1 MRTVKISGTEIKAP
15 KAISGNHP
23 TPPATP
29 KAHALCV
36 LVGRSRA
43 GKSVAAVNLIKMMGY
58 DYTILVSPTAN
69 SNWDILRDLNISQ
82 ENTYDDLDDPMLI
95 DKIKAKVDVE
105 RDDYIKYH
113 EELKGYEK
121 LMKDINK
128 DGSRLQD
135 NMLMRYYR
143 NGGFQRPTHR
153 WNGRKPK
160 IALLIDD
167 SVQSKVFGKK
177 LSALGLL
184 YRHIG
189 AIKGEGAIGISPF
202 IVTQVFKCQGNGLPK
217 PIRSNATL
225 WCLFKNY
232 NLKEKKLISEDLSF
246 GLDPEQFGEM
256 WDGVCDSKPY
266 SFLFVDTSPKPEHLS
281 MFRRCFDEFI
291 IPGKKD

>member
-1 MRTVKISGTEIKAP
+1 MKTVKISGTKIIAP
-15 KAISGNHP
+15 TAISGNHT
-23 TPPATP
+23 TPPALP

-43 GKSVAAVNLIKMMGY
+43 GKSVSAVNLIKMMEY

-69 SNWDILRDLNISQ
+69 SNWDILQNLTIQKDH
-82 ENTYDDLDDPMLI
+82 TFDDLDDPMLI
-95 DKIKAKVDVE
+95 DKVKAIVEAE

-113 EELKGYEK
+113 EDMKQYNR
-121 LMKDINK
+121 LMKDMNR
-128 DGSRLQD
+128 DGVRLND
-135 NMLMRYYR
+135 NMLMRFYR
-143 NGGFQRPTHR
+143 NGNFEKPTHK
-153 WNGRKPK
+153 WGGKKPK

-177 LSALGLL
+177 LSQLCLL

-189 AIKGEGAIGISPF
+189 SIKGEGAIGISPF
-202 IVTQVFKCQGNGLPK
+202 IISQIYKSQGNGLPK
-217 PIRSNATL
+217 PVRANATI

-232 NLKEKKLISEDLSF
+232 NEKEKKLIAEDLSF
-246 GLDPEQFGEM
+246 GMGADRFVDM

-266 SFLFVDTSPKPEHLS
+266 SFMFVDTSPKPEHLS

-291 IPGKKD
+291 IPQNFV